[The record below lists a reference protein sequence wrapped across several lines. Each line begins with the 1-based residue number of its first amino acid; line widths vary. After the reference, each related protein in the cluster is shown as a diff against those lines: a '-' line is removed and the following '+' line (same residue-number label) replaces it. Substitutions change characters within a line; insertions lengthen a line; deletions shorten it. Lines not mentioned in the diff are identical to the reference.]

1 MKLKPAALFGVMPE
15 GHPASSSTTLE
26 GRRPVKATDFLA

>member
-15 GHPASSSTTLE
+15 GHPASNSITS
-26 GRRPVKATDFLA
+26 RRSAWAEKAAGL